1 MNRSESI
8 AELAAALAAAQAEMR
23 GASKDASN
31 PMFRSKYA
39 SLASIWE
46 AAREPLTSNGLSV
59 VQTPEISDFGVCTL
73 TTTLLHSSGEW
84 ISSTMSVPVL
94 PQVVSRGDPPV
105 QTAQSYGSAL
115 TYARR
120 YALAA
125 IAGIA
130 PDDDDDGNA
139 ASHPPQ
145 ATPQSDRQGLG
156 QGQGKPKSFNR
167 SAALKRVGEL
177 GGDVKHA
184 EGLSDDDLIAYGR
197 ECKAVHS
204 KATSVVVTGVVA
216 GDPYISEKVCR
227 FPLSDGDQIDN
238 IVVFPQRSCWSVVV
252 DGDGN
257 FNLTD
262 ADVVKISGKQKHD
275 EKYGTS
281 IVADNIEFF
290 AEEVAEEVME

>member
-23 GASKDASN
+23 AASKDAAN

-39 SLASIWE
+39 TLSSIWE
-46 AAREPLTSNGLSV
+46 AAREPLARNGLSV
-59 VQTPEISDFGVCTL
+59 VQTPEQSDLGVCTL
-73 TTTLLHSSGEW
+73 TTTLLHSSGEH
-84 ISSTMSVPVL
+84 ISSTFSLPVL
-94 PQVVSRGDPPV
+94 PQVVARGEQPV
-105 QTAQSYGSAL
+105 QTAQGYGSAL

-125 IAGIA
+125 IVGIA

-139 ASHPPQ
+139 ASHPP
-145 ATPQSDRQGLG
+145 AKQSDRQGQG
-156 QGQGKPKSFNR
+156 QGQGKPKTFNR
-167 SAALKRVGEL
+167 AAALKRVGEL
-177 GGDVKHA
+177 GGDVKYA
-184 EGLSDDDLIAYGR
+184 EGLSDDDLIAYGK
-197 ECKAVHS
+197 ELAAVHS

-216 GDPYISEKVCR
+216 GDPYISDKVCK
-227 FPLSDGDQIDN
+227 FPLSDGEKIHN